1 MYSNPWGKARIYLFW
16 NSGMWRKRILYGAK
30 ATLDYTLWCKRAYP
44 HVPTHHSPTYI
55 KTFSSQD
62 KWTSEIPVLWA
73 LKGED
78 GMRLYQRTQDNSL
91 PFDRERQKE
100 KQRQRQ
106 RNRER
111 ERQTDRQTETENG
124 PPLSN
129 FCTEKTQ
136 IATSL
141 YNNHN
146 NGYLS
151 APLLTSAQNAHNE
164 NIKLDQQTKNALYK

>member
-1 MYSNPWGKARIYLFW
+1 
-16 NSGMWRKRILYGAK
+16 
-30 ATLDYTLWCKRAYP
+30 
-44 HVPTHHSPTYI
+44 
-55 KTFSSQD
+55 
-62 KWTSEIPVLWA
+62 
-73 LKGED
+73 
-78 GMRLYQRTQDNSL
+78 MRLYQRTQDNSL

-100 KQRQRQ
+100 KQRHRQ
-106 RNRER
+106 TDRDRETER
-111 ERQTDRQTETENG
+111 DRQTDRQTETENG

-164 NIKLDQQTKNALYK
+164 NMKLDQQTRNAL